1 VLSDNRICDAGASA
15 LGTVLTRGN
24 ASLTSFNIAQNNVSD
39 AGAEVITHALN
50 SNLTLREV
58 FLSVNRI
65 RDRGVAPLFKALAT
79 NKTLM
84 HLDLGVFVFFGLFI
98 YLFFCDVCGPCDPEV
113 CLAIYLRCRDCFLCH
128 QVTIK

>member
-1 VLSDNRICDAGASA
+1 VLNDNRICDAGASA

-50 SNLTLREV
+50 ANSTLREV

-84 HLDLGVFVFFGLFI
+84 HLDLGVFV
-98 YLFFCDVCGPCDPEV
+98 YLSAVVCNVCGPCDSDVVSPIICGV
-113 CLAIYLRCRDCFLCH
+113 QHPSIYIR
-128 QVTIK
+128 I

>member
-1 VLSDNRICDAGASA
+1 MRKSILFAPFTQTQTLVLSDNRICDAGASA

-24 ASLTSFNIAQNNVSD
+24 ASLTSFNIAHNNVSD

-50 SNLTLREV
+50 SNSTLREV

-65 RDRGVAPLFKALAT
+65 RDRGVVPLFKALAT

-84 HLDLGVFVFFGLFI
+84 HLDLGLVFFFGR
-98 YLFFCDVCGPCDPEV
+98 
-113 CLAIYLRCRDCFLCH
+113 CLRRLRS
-128 QVTIK
+128 V